1 MCAPLPIL
9 LKARN
14 HCKCN
19 GLCYILNVSLYNR
32 YMVCV
37 DDIPD
42 ISDPQINIDFESLNS
57 LTPGRFDRKFVS
69 KFQIDFDD
77 WWLRYLLRNCPRAI
91 FTRLR
96 SWSVNSGSGNGLVSS
111 GHYLSQCWPSSMSLY
126 GVTRPNV
133 CQGLLCL
140 QHGLRGSSSKW
151 LTHDWLKSALV
162 FALFVVLPYELCAGC
177 KISLVRAIMNL
188 YCCKLCVLLCS
199 LSLLIC

>member
-1 MCAPLPIL
+1 MT
-9 LKARN
+9 
-14 HCKCN
+14 
-19 GLCYILNVSLYNR
+19 SQ
-32 YMVCV
+32 
-37 DDIPD
+37 

-69 KFQIDFDD
+69 RFQIDFDD

-133 CQGLLCL
+133 CQCLLCL

-188 YCCKLCVLLCS
+188 YCCKLCELLCS